1 MMHQQGGAIMP
12 WQEVSTV
19 SLRQEFVALA
29 SRPGANKRELA
40 RRYAISPQTAYK
52 WLRRAAAEPE
62 LPLLDRSR
70 RPLHSPART
79 PTHVEE
85 AVLALRAAHPAWG
98 ARKLRARLLAT
109 NQLPAAQLPAASTI
123 TAILRRHGQ
132 LDPAESRKHK
142 PHQRF
147 EHAAPNQ
154 LWQMDFKGHFAMRDG
169 RCHAL
174 TVLDDHSRFLLCL
187 AACADE
193 QAGTVRE
200 QLTAVFERYG
210 LPERLL
216 TDNGS
221 PWGGG
226 VGAVWTGLT
235 VWLVRLDIKLVHG
248 RPYHPQTQGKDERLH
263 RTLKAEV
270 LRDNHYADLGS
281 VQAAFEPWRQMYNLE
296 RPHEALDMA
305 VPASRYK
312 VSWRK
317 MPGELAPVEYGPG
330 DIVRK
335 VQDGGIIHY
344 RNKEYLV
351 GKAFK
356 GYPVGLRAS
365 NVDGLLEVYFCQQ
378 KIGEIDLRAEAVT
391 L

>member
-1 MMHQQGGAIMP
+1 MP

-19 SLRQEFVALA
+19 SLRQEFVSLALQ
-29 SRPGANKRELA
+29 PGANMRELA
-40 RRYAISPQTAYK
+40 RRFAISPKTAYK
-52 WLRRAAAEPE
+52 WLHRAAAQPE
-62 LPLLDRSR
+62 LPLADRSR

-79 PTHVEE
+79 PTHVEQ
-85 AVLALRAAHPAWG
+85 AVLAVRAAHPAWG
-98 ARKLRARLLAT
+98 ARKIRARLLAT
-109 NQLPAAQLPAASTI
+109 AQLPTAELPAPSTI

-132 LDPAESRKHK
+132 LDPAESLKHK
-142 PHQRF
+142 PQQRF

-154 LWQMDFKGHFAMRDG
+154 LWQMDFKGHFALRNG

-187 AACADE
+187 SACADE

-200 QLTAVFERYG
+200 RLTGIFERYG

-221 PWGGG
+221 PWSGG
-226 VGAVWTGLT
+226 VEHPWTELT
-235 VWLVRLDIKLVHG
+235 VWLLRVGVRVIHG

-270 LRDNHYADLGS
+270 LGERQFEDLEVVQKEFERWRD
-281 VQAAFEPWRQMYNLE
+281 VYNQQ

-305 VPASRYK
+305 VPASRYS

-317 MPGELAPVEYGPG
+317 MPKELAPLEYSPG

-335 VQDGGIIHY
+335 VQAKGVITYHS
-344 RNKEYLV
+344 KEYLI
-351 GKAFK
+351 GNAFR
-356 GYPVGLRAS
+356 GMPVGLRAS
-365 NVDGLLEVYFCQQ
+365 NTDGLLEVYFCQQ
-378 KIGEIDLRAEAVT
+378 KIGEINLRAEDRLA
-391 L
+391 